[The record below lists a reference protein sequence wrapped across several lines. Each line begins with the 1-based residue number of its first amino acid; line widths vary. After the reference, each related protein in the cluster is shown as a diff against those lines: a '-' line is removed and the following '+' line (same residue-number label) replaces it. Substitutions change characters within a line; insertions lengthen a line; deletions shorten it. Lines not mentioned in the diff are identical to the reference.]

1 MPRLCVVVFE
11 EKFAQGIGESPVALM
26 VLSFVCVIDL
36 NRSQEKQWKL
46 LTRKLSAD
54 ARSPRKQKLCM
65 GYNDFKETDRN
76 FEGKKQHIHKKQQ
89 PQQD

>member
-1 MPRLCVVVFE
+1 M
-11 EKFAQGIGESPVALM
+11 ALM
-26 VLSFVCVIDL
+26 VLRFVCVIDL

-54 ARSPRKQKLCM
+54 ARSPGKQKLCM

-76 FEGKKQHIHKKQQ
+76 FEGKKTTHTQKQQ